1 MYTAEQGAH
10 SDPDGKVKRER
21 PFASVGCSRGSQ
33 TFLEDISIHPP
44 SAFVDHS
51 SVSSATAGCSLSLTL
66 CTCAADS
73 WLHGGRPP
81 GSPLF
86 VQPCHCEANQRKPSC
101 NLWILKRDAKG
112 QGEVCGQLGSGG
124 REVMDGTAAVL
135 WFQVEI
141 VQGRW
146 EKGTAWTTRQLGLLG
161 FHEAGA
167 WSQLFCWFV
176 QSHGRDRLQVPAW
189 VGHTQYAREF
199 LHETFKSRP
208 LSLPKPKQK
217 TQWERR
223 WH

>member
-1 MYTAEQGAH
+1 MYTAGQAGAH
-10 SDPDGKVKRER
+10 SDPGGKVNRGC
-21 PFASVGCSRGSQ
+21 PVASVGCSRGSQ
-33 TFLEDISIHPP
+33 TFLEDIISIRPP

-51 SVSSATAGCSLSLTL
+51 SVSTATAGCSRSLSL

-86 VQPCHCEANQRKPSC
+86 VQLCHCEANQRKPRS

-141 VQGRW
+141 VQGRR
-146 EKGTAWTTRQLGLLG
+146 EEEIAWTTRQLGLLG

-176 QSHGRDRLQVPAW
+176 QSHGRDHL
-189 VGHTQYAREF
+189 
-199 LHETFKSRP
+199 
-208 LSLPKPKQK
+208 
-217 TQWERR
+217 
-223 WH
+223 